1 MDSEDGSTFQVD
13 PSVTKALP
21 EGCRVT
27 STEQHGVSFWAST
40 SRIDV
45 ELSNGTREAYF
56 VKVMQGE
63 TGKNMLHSEF
73 ESMQAIY
80 TLLPDFSPKPIAW
93 GSYAEIEDTH
103 FIIMEF
109 RDMILEMPDPDKFA
123 SRLADLHHNSKSP
136 NGKFGF
142 HVTTYPGNLPQYSDW
157 EDKWETF
164 FAKAMRQALDLEIA
178 AKGYDPEFD
187 ELIPALFDTIIP
199 RLLRPLESDGRSVKP
214 SLVHGDLWYANS
226 GIDSNTGEPIV
237 FDACSFYAHYEYEFG
252 QWRPVCNRFGDE
264 YVQAYFKN
272 VQVSA
277 PEEDY
282 DGRVDL
288 YKLKFNTH
296 VSALFFDNPTLREQM
311 LGDLRDLKARYG

>member
-1 MDSEDGSTFQVD
+1 
-13 PSVTKALP
+13 
-21 EGCRVT
+21 
-27 STEQHGVSFWAST
+27 
-40 SRIDV
+40 
-45 ELSNGTREAYF
+45 
-56 VKVMQGE
+56 
-63 TGKNMLHSEF
+63 
-73 ESMQAIY
+73 
-80 TLLPDFSPKPIAW
+80 
-93 GSYAEIEDTH
+93 
-103 FIIMEF
+103 
-109 RDMILEMPDPDKFA
+109 
-123 SRLADLHHNSKSP
+123 
-136 NGKFGF
+136 
-142 HVTTYPGNLPQYSDW
+142 
-157 EDKWETF
+157 
-164 FAKAMRQALDLEIA
+164 MRQALDLEIT

-199 RLLRPLESDGRSVKP
+199 RLLRPLESDGRSGNP
-214 SLVHGDLWYANS
+214 LSSMLV
-226 GIDSNTGEPIV
+226 
-237 FDACSFYAHYEYEFG
+237 SFYAHNEYEFG